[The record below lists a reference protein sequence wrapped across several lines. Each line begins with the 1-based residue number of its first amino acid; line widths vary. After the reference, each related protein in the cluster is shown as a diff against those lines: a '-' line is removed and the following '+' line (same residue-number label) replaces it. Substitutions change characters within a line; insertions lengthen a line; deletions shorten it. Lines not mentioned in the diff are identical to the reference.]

1 MKKIYYTIAAVVLAC
16 NLQAQSYSLSDLES
30 AFLANNYALIA
41 QKFNIQRADAEL
53 IQEKVWNNPTFS
65 LSEVNLWHN
74 AGSETL
80 PNLFGKYGKHQ
91 QLGIEL
97 EQLIETAGK
106 RKNRVAI
113 RQLEKGG
120 ELLAYE
126 DLMRE
131 LKKELRQTFN
141 SLAQQQKAA
150 AQLQTIYES
159 FQRLHEQY
167 ERQSK
172 NNNIAYAEVYRVQA
186 ELMALQKEVVDID
199 IEKKELLHTLIA
211 LTQIADLNTAQI
223 VFPEFSNSLS
233 ANLPAELLAI
243 GLSSHAGIKMQQN
256 ELAIAQQNLA
266 LEKSNSKPDITLQ
279 LGYDRGG
286 NIMQDFVGAGISF
299 DIPVFNRNKAKI
311 KAARF
316 QIEQENYKLKATS
329 FDLQQN
335 LISLKDQFLTYET
348 TLKQWDNFRVDD
360 YKLIVENYRKNL
372 QERRVSLIE
381 YVDFIKSFRELQQ
394 LYVALVADYLNTYE
408 ELKYIVGK
416 DF

>member
-91 QLGIEL
+91 QLGVEL

-316 QIEQENYKLKATS
+316 QIDQENYKLKATS

-381 YVDFIKSFRELQQ
+381 YVDFIKSFRESQQ

-408 ELKYIVGK
+408 ELQYIVGK

>member
-91 QLGIEL
+91 QLGVEL

-381 YVDFIKSFRELQQ
+381 YVDFIKSFRESQQ

-408 ELKYIVGK
+408 ELQYIVGK